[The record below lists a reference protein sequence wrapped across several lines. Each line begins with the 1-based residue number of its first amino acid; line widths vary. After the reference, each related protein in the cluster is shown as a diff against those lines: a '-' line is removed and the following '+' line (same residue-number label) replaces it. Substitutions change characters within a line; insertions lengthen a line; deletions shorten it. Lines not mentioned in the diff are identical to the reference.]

1 MSENTFRIIFM
12 VLAAMVVISS
22 AFPYQRFSIADKYA
36 RIFRIIVGAVML
48 GLAVAGFLLY

>member
-1 MSENTFRIIFM
+1 MSENTFRIII
-12 VLAAMVVISS
+12 MVVAAITVISLF
-22 AFPYQRFSIADKYA
+22 FPYQRFNIADKYA